1 MELYEKN
8 EFITRL
14 KDKWY
19 KNGNTNKTKF
29 LYYLIQVL
37 YNTYST
43 LRMTQS
49 INDKLIENMTE
60 IHILSKVLNRYYKN
74 NWSFEVRNYSNLNLL
89 IYFPKINLKNDF
101 DESYTLRDSVV
112 SIPIVLSYVE
122 NLPNIV
128 LNRIRFMRTSFT
140 KREIEN
146 NFFHS
151 HVNNGSIFSNS
162 AMYFN
167 NFCEGKSNF
176 KSLRTNAIKIPD
188 RKDYYESLFQFLE
201 DMLGYESTAG
211 VYYKS
216 FTALKERKSIDHS
229 IFGNNVYK
237 YLEKFIKEI
246 FRRNIKLKFILMHE
260 NNDKIVYKVNFTQN
274 LIESIN
280 EIAKENPVLHRTL
293 IKKIGNIEYEPLI
306 ELDDPIGEYK
316 NILKSCVSNKDIL
329 SQEIQV
335 GNNILKLKFIKENN
349 NVENDL
355 FESLQVSEKVL
366 KNIEAFINIII
377 NKTNERGRY
386 FRD

>member
-1 MELYEKN
+1 MELYEK
-8 EFITRL
+8 EQFITRL

-29 LYYLIQVL
+29 LYYLIKVL
-37 YNTYST
+37 YNISCGIKIS
-43 LRMTQS
+43 QS
-49 INDKLIENMTE
+49 IDDKLIENMNE

-74 NWSFEVRNYSNLNLL
+74 NWSFEVKNYINLNLL

-101 DESYTLRDSVV
+101 DESYTLRDSIVK
-112 SIPIVLSYVE
+112 IPIVLKYAE
-122 NLPNIV
+122 GFPKIT

-140 KREIEN
+140 KREIEQ

-151 HVNNGSIFSNS
+151 HVNNGNIFIES
-162 AMYFN
+162 AMYPN
-167 NFCEGKSNF
+167 DFCEGKSNF
-176 KSLRTNAIKIPD
+176 KLLRTNTIKIFD

-201 DMLGYESTAG
+201 DMLGYESNTG

-216 FTALKERKSIDHS
+216 FTELKQRQRVDQS
-229 IFGNNVYK
+229 IFNNNTYK

-246 FRRNIKLKFILMHE
+246 FRRNIKLKFTLFHE

-274 LIESIN
+274 IIESIN

-293 IKKIGNIEYEPLI
+293 VKKIGHTEYEPLI
-306 ELDDPIGEYK
+306 ELSDSKEVYK
-316 NILKSCVSNKDIL
+316 NVLKNYVSDASIL
-329 SQEIQV
+329 SQKIKI
-335 GNNILKLKFIKENN
+335 GNNILKLKFIKENSDI
-349 NVENDL
+349 ENDSL
-355 FESLQVSEKVL
+355 ESLQVSENVL

-386 FRD
+386 FRN